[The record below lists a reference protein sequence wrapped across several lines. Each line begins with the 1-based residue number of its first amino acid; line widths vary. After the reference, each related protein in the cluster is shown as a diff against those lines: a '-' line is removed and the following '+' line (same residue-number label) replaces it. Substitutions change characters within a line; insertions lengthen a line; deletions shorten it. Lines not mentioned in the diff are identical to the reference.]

1 MPIASTPSARAL
13 DFQHDATADCRELKF
28 LDVVDECTRE
38 ALAIELR
45 RTIDADA
52 TVAVLERL
60 VAKRGAPTNL
70 RADNGPG
77 LTARILREWCEA
89 GSTDTACIDPGA
101 PWQKA
106 WVESLNARLRDEA
119 LDVEAF
125 STLAEVRFLGVRVA
139 RGLQQRAF
147 PLGASHDVA
156 EPIRCQLA
164 ANRKDERISQPRARR
179 RGGGPMNAVRLSATL
194 GSVPDCTT
202 FSYVHGSMAKAE
214 TTTNGSPA
222 AALAGSDELARLLLD
237 STGEGIYVIDTKGDC
252 TFANPACA
260 RLLGYDGEADL
271 LGKNMHELM
280 HHTRPNGDPYPNEEC
295 RVYVAVLQRQG
306 TRVDDEVLWRKDG
319 SSFPAEYSSYPM
331 ESDGEL
337 VGCVVTFMDIS
348 ERIEV
353 MDLNRSLMEMS
364 TPVTQV
370 WDKLLLLPLVGIIDT
385 KRARDIMS
393 AMLSEIS
400 ETRARVF
407 ILDISGVGVI
417 DTAVANHLI
426 QITKATSLMGCDC
439 IVSGVSPAIAQTIVE
454 LGIDVGSVQ
463 TTATMQDALVGAFER
478 LGAEIRE
485 IV

>member
-1 MPIASTPSARAL
+1 MS
-13 DFQHDATADCRELKF
+13 
-28 LDVVDECTRE
+28 
-38 ALAIELR
+38 
-45 RTIDADA
+45 
-52 TVAVLERL
+52 
-60 VAKRGAPTNL
+60 
-70 RADNGPG
+70 
-77 LTARILREWCEA
+77 
-89 GSTDTACIDPGA
+89 
-101 PWQKA
+101 
-106 WVESLNARLRDEA
+106 
-119 LDVEAF
+119 
-125 STLAEVRFLGVRVA
+125 
-139 RGLQQRAF
+139 
-147 PLGASHDVA
+147 
-156 EPIRCQLA
+156 
-164 ANRKDERISQPRARR
+164 
-179 RGGGPMNAVRLSATL
+179 AVRLSATL

-454 LGIDVGSVQ
+454 LGIDVGRVQ

>member
-1 MPIASTPSARAL
+1 
-13 DFQHDATADCRELKF
+13 
-28 LDVVDECTRE
+28 
-38 ALAIELR
+38 
-45 RTIDADA
+45 
-52 TVAVLERL
+52 
-60 VAKRGAPTNL
+60 
-70 RADNGPG
+70 
-77 LTARILREWCEA
+77 
-89 GSTDTACIDPGA
+89 
-101 PWQKA
+101 
-106 WVESLNARLRDEA
+106 
-119 LDVEAF
+119 
-125 STLAEVRFLGVRVA
+125 
-139 RGLQQRAF
+139 
-147 PLGASHDVA
+147 
-156 EPIRCQLA
+156 
-164 ANRKDERISQPRARR
+164 
-179 RGGGPMNAVRLSATL
+179 
-194 GSVPDCTT
+194 
-202 FSYVHGSMAKAE
+202 MAKAE

-222 AALAGSDELARLLLD
+222 AALAGSDELARLLLE
-237 STGEGIYVIDTKGDC
+237 STGEGIYVIDTTGDC

-260 RLLGYDGEADL
+260 RLLGYDSEADL

-295 RVYVAVLQRQG
+295 RVYLAVLQRQG

-331 ESDGEL
+331 ERDGDL

-353 MDLNRSLMEMS
+353 MELNRSLMEMS

-454 LGIDVGSVQ
+454 LGIDIGRVQ

-485 IV
+485 TV